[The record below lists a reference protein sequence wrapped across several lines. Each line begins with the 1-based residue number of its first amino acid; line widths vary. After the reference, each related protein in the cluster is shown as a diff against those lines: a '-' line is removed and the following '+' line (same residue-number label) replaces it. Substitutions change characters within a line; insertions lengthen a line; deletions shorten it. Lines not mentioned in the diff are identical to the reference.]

1 MRVFNKNIQFDMS
14 YMKDYNSGIDRM
26 FIYLHNII
34 NCENA
39 RILCIMDDQYNNNN
53 TQLFV
58 SDQIR
63 DYKMKIKN
71 MVNKETIIEC
81 KNTYNYPIIYQI
93 INRYKN

>member
-1 MRVFNKNIQFDMS
+1 MQEYYVLWMT
-14 YMKDYNSGIDRM
+14 
-26 FIYLHNII
+26 NII
-34 NCENA
+34 ITIHNF
-39 RILCIMDDQYNNNN
+39 
-53 TQLFV
+53 FV

-81 KNTYNYPIIYQI
+81 KNTYNYSIIYQI